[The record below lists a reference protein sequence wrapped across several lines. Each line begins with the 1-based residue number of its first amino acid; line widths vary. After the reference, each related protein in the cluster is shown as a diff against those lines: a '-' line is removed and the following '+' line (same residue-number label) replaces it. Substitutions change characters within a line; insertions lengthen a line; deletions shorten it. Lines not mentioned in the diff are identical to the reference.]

1 VLLAAGAAW
10 EGFDFP
16 GDCVSLLI
24 IPRLPFAVPD
34 ALKEKERENH
44 PTLWLFIR
52 AVVVPEMQ
60 IKLKQGFGRAIRT
73 ETDTCV
79 VAILDER
86 AAKGNRYSKDVLAA
100 LPQMP
105 VTGSL
110 EDVARFIRQVKGPD
124 YFREASA

>member
-1 VLLAAGAAW
+1 MLLAAGAAW

-44 PTLWLFIR
+44 PTLRLFIR
-52 AVVVPEMQ
+52 AGVVPEMQ

-86 AAKGNRYSKDVLAA
+86 AAKGKRYSKDVLAA
-100 LPQMP
+100 LPEMP

-110 EDVARFIRQVKGPD
+110 KDVAKFIQSVKGPD